1 MTNCVKTRLTVVD
14 SAFRR
19 KSHDD
24 VLIQERRVIGRSL
37 DVIAPGKYF
46 PRSDTDKSL
55 SRGRCKRVFKPFVL
69 RCSGARGDQLCVEVP
84 VCFQSVQRT
93 TPKDICKLSGLLSA
107 SGGF

>member
-1 MTNCVKTRLTVVD
+1 MKTRLTVVD

-24 VLIQERRVIGRSL
+24 VLVEERRVVCGSL

-55 SRGRCKRVFKPFVL
+55 SRRRCKRVFKPFVL
-69 RCSGARGDQLCVEVP
+69 RCSGARGDQLGVEVP
-84 VCFQSVQRT
+84 MCF
-93 TPKDICKLSGLLSA
+93 
-107 SGGF
+107 